1 MRSGHQATQTTGAY
15 GRFIDPSIDSALINS
30 GGESSEELTNRAES
44 AHQAIPEMA
53 VHPIGQTR
61 AHPTERDDRASIKL
75 VDPHFIFEEPEQLGL
90 REFER
95 IGVGGTL
102 SMLRTGFAIHPN
114 TERNARPYKNQRKKE
129 CRLNQARE
137 LEVCRFAR

>member
-1 MRSGHQATQTTGAY
+1 MRSGHQTTQTTGAY
-15 GRFIDPSIDSALINS
+15 GRLIDPSIDSALINR
-30 GGESSEELTNRAES
+30 GGKSSEELTNRAES

-61 AHPTERDDRASIKL
+61 AHPTERNDRASIEL
-75 VDPHFIFEEPEQLGL
+75 VDPHFIFEKPEQLGL

-102 SMLRTGFAIHPN
+102 SILRTGFSIHPK
-114 TERNARPYKNQRKKE
+114 TQRNPRRYKKQRKKK
-129 CRLNQARE
+129 CR
-137 LEVCRFAR
+137 